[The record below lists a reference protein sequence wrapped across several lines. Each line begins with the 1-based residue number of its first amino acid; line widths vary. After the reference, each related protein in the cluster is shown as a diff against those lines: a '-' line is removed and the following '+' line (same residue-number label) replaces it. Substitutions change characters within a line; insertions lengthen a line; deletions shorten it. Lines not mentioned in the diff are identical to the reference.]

1 MRILAINWR
10 DRKDPMGGG
19 AEVHLHELLK
29 RQVEYGHEVTW
40 LACSWPG
47 APAEEQGDDGIRYR
61 RAGHWSVAN
70 FVLPR
75 LMRDELSRRDYDIV
89 VEDINKI
96 PFYSPLHT
104 SLPVLAIVPHLFGGT
119 VFRETNP
126 LFGAYVWLAEKPI
139 PRVYRRCRFM
149 AISES
154 TRDDLVGRGIA
165 AKQIEVIH
173 CGMEHERYQREDP
186 PVRGAAPRLIHLGRL
201 RRYKSVDVVIRAIP
215 KMRAVFPSLTLQV
228 IGDGPD
234 EERLRALAAKLG
246 IADAVNFMG
255 YLPREEIVDELY
267 RTHLFLNPSP
277 KEGWG
282 LTVIEANECG
292 VPVVASRRPGL
303 QDSVRDGDTG
313 LLADYGDPEDFAN
326 KALTL
331 LTDPPRWRMMSEN
344 AVRWARGFSW
354 DDAGRKTK
362 ALLQACLDEGSSSM
376 KAGSR

>member
-10 DRKDPMGGG
+10 DRQDPMGGG
-19 AEVHLHELLK
+19 AEVHLHELLR

-47 APAEEQGDDGIRYR
+47 AEAEEVSDDGIRYR

-70 FVLPR
+70 LVLPR
-75 LMRDELSRRDYDIV
+75 LLRDELQKRDYDVV

-96 PFYSPLHT
+96 PFFSPLHT
-104 SLPVLAIVPHLFGGT
+104 RLPVLAVVPHLFGGT

-126 LFGAYVWLAEKPI
+126 LFGAYVWLNERPI
-139 PRVYRRCRFM
+139 PRVYRDCRFM

-154 TRDDLVGRGIA
+154 TREDLVSRGIGA
-165 AKQIEVIH
+165 DRIEVIH
-173 CGMEHERYQREDP
+173 CGMDHGRYLREDP
-186 PVRGAAPRLIHLGRL
+186 PVRGEDPRIIHLGRL
-201 RRYKSVDVVIRAIP
+201 RKYKSVDVVVKAIP
-215 KMRAVFPSLTLQV
+215 RIRDVFPKVSLQI

-234 EERLRALAAKLG
+234 ESRLRALASNLG

-255 YLPREEIVDELY
+255 YRPREEIVDELY

-303 QDSVRDGDTG
+303 RDSVRDGETG
-313 LLADYGDPEDFAN
+313 FLAEYGDSDDFAR

-331 LTDPPRWRMMSEN
+331 LTDPPLWRMMSEN

-354 DDAGRKTK
+354 DDAGRRTES
-362 ALLQACLDEGSSSM
+362 LLKECL
-376 KAGSR
+376 R